1 MNTTRLLL
9 AYLRARPLG
18 TALTVLLV
26 ALGMATVVAITL
38 VTRQA
43 EAKLARDAAGID
55 LVVGGKA
62 SGLQLVLA
70 GVYHLDVPPGN
81 IPLAALAE
89 LRANRMVGQALP
101 LALGDSFRGFRI
113 VGTEPA
119 FADLYG
125 ARLARGAMFAD
136 TMQAVIGA
144 KVAADTGLDLG
155 GRFAGSHGLAPGGP
169 EHGDAV
175 YSVSGV
181 LAPTGTV
188 LDRLILTPVQSVWFV
203 HEGEPADEAEREV
216 LEAERELTMIL
227 VRYASPLAAATLP
240 RAINASDR
248 LQAASPAFESARLF
262 QLVGFGIDGLKAF
275 GAVLLAVAA
284 LSVFVALSQ
293 ALADRRRELALMRLL
308 GASPAH
314 LAGLLLG
321 EGLLVTALGV
331 VLGLALGHAAV
342 SVAGH
347 WMAPRGEFGL
357 TGRDFDTME
366 PVYAGLALLLGALAA
381 AIPAWRAARTPLA
394 SALAD
399 E

>member
-1 MNTTRLLL
+1 MNTTRLLF

-38 VTRQA
+38 ITRQA

-70 GVYHLDVPPGN
+70 GVYHLDIPPGN

-89 LRANRMVGQALP
+89 LRANRLVGQALP
-101 LALGDSFRGFRI
+101 LALGDSYRGFRI

-125 ARLARGAMFAD
+125 ARLARGAMFTD

-175 YSVSGV
+175 YSVIGV

-240 RAINASDR
+240 RSINASDR

-331 VLGLALGHAAV
+331 VLGLALGHGAV

-366 PVYAGLALLLGALAA
+366 SVYAGLALLLGALAA

-394 SALAD
+394 GTLAD
-399 E
+399 Q